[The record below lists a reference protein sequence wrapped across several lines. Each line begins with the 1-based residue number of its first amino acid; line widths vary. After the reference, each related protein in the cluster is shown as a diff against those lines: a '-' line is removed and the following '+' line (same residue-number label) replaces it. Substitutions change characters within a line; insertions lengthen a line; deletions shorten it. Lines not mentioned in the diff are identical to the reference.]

1 MSELVFHNSLIEVEH
16 RWTVLRVKRQYCF
29 CIVLFAV
36 ELISFLT
43 MSPLEEY
50 VIRSLFF
57 SPLIKSFFS
66 TIRWQNEKW
75 VY

>member
-1 MSELVFHNSLIEVEH
+1 MSELVFHNSLMEVEH
-16 RWTVLRVKRQYCF
+16 SWAVLRAKRQYCF

-50 VIRSLFF
+50 VGRSLFF

-66 TIRWQNEKW
+66 TIRWQDEKW
-75 VY
+75 VS

>member
-1 MSELVFHNSLIEVEH
+1 MSELVFHNSLMEVEH
-16 RWTVLRVKRQYCF
+16 RWTVLRVKRQYCL

-36 ELISFLT
+36 QLISFLT

-57 SPLIKSFFS
+57 SPLIKCFFS
-66 TIRWQNEKW
+66 TIRWQDEKW

>member
-1 MSELVFHNSLIEVEH
+1 MDCTACQKAIL
-16 RWTVLRVKRQYCF
+16 F

-43 MSPLEEY
+43 MSSLEEY

-57 SPLIKSFFS
+57 SPLVKSFFS
-66 TIRWQNEKW
+66 TIRWQDEKW

>member
-1 MSELVFHNSLIEVEH
+1 MEVEH
-16 RWTVLRVKRQYCF
+16 RWTVLRVKRQYCL

-50 VIRSLFF
+50 VIKEFILF
-57 SPLIKSFFS
+57 SFDKKFLFYYKVA
-66 TIRWQNEKW
+66 R
-75 VY
+75 

>member
-1 MSELVFHNSLIEVEH
+1 MSALVFHNSLMEVEH

-43 MSPLEEY
+43 MSPLD
-50 VIRSLFF
+50 VRRSLFF
-57 SPLIKSFFS
+57 SPLIKSLFS
-66 TIRWQNEKW
+66 TIRWQDEKW